1 MSIPDAPWIGV
12 CRDEYDERRAIYD
25 EDEEDYIATKAD
37 DDYKR
42 AQEKRDRSE

>member
-12 CRDEYDERRAIYD
+12 CGEEYDARRSIYD
-25 EDEEDYIATKAD
+25 EDEEDYCATKAD

-42 AQEKRDRSE
+42 AQEEGGSV